1 MSFSSTHAASIF
13 LGEAFPENKVLT
25 HPHMLTYSLF
35 QIQNLLKASMWYTN
49 LNLKETKTNKKQTN
63 KNKQTK
69 NKNKTKKKKKKTI
82 CTISSSTKE
91 SSMYYSFA

>member
-49 LNLKETKTNKKQTN
+49 LNLKETKTNKKKTN
-63 KNKQTK
+63 KKKQ
-69 NKNKTKKKKKKTI
+69 NKNKTKKKKQKTI